1 MKVAISNQAKG
12 KSVQRLAISRL
23 IIRQCE
29 VDFQSLESLEVN
41 CFNSR
46 LPQKQTKKKLDF
58 WFIFGFQQRA
68 ANCIEALRSL
78 SSPLVII

>member
-46 LPQKQTKKKLDF
+46 LPQKQTKKNWTFGLYLDF
-58 WFIFGFQQRA
+58 SNVLLI
-68 ANCIEALRSL
+68 ALRLLGL
-78 SSPLVII
+78 SPVRWS

>member
-41 CFNSR
+41 CFNSKAN
-46 LPQKQTKKKLDF
+46 QKKLDF